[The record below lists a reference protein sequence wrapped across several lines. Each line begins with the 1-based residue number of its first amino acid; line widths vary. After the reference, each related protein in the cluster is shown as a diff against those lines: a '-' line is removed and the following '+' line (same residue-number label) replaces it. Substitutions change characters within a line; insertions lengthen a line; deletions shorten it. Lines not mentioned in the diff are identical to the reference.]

1 MRENAE
7 QGSDIAQYLLG
18 LMYSRGQGVPQ
29 DDQEAVKWYR
39 KAAEQGLA
47 IAQDFLGTMYMD
59 GLGIPQDDVLAHM
72 WLNLAASKFSGEDRD
87 NVGEQRDSL
96 AKKMSR
102 EEIAEAQRL
111 AREWKSKGEE
121 TGE

>member
-1 MRENAE
+1 MW
-7 QGSDIAQYLLG
+7 
-18 LMYSRGQGVPQ
+18 
-29 DDQEAVKWYR
+29 DQWFR
-39 KAAEQGLA
+39 KAAEQGYA
-47 IAQDFLGTMYMD
+47 DAQSFLGIMYMD
-59 GLGIPQDDVLAHM
+59 GRGVPQDDVRAHM
-72 WLNLAASKFSGEDRD
+72 WLNLAASKLSGEDRD
-87 NVGEQRDSL
+87 NVGEGRDIL